1 MKKIILIGFMFLSVT
16 LTFGQK
22 GKVSDAYNMVIMTP
36 PDFEAAKTSINEAL
50 ANPSTKDWV
59 KTWYTAG
66 YVYEKIIEDQQ
77 KKEIFKNDD
86 KKVRGEAVVKAYD
99 YFVKAYDLDQQPDEK
114 GKVKPKYAKEITTY
128 MKTYPVEL
136 FNYGINLYNDK
147 EYEKTIAVWKKYLDM
162 PNIPFLKDAG
172 IEKDSMYIK
181 TTYYTAIAAVVTQN
195 PETAIKYFEQVKDK
209 FQGEKSYQ
217 SLSQQ
222 YLAKNDTVGYFNTIK
237 SGFDKFPKN
246 SYFLESLINYY
257 INSSKKVDE
266 AIAYIDKAISMNPQM
281 SRYYYVQGTL
291 YQNKGM
297 LDNAIINFQKTLEI
311 DKQNTQKLDQE
322 FIDKQD
328 AEVNRELGRCYY
340 RKGDDILQ
348 NADAIKDPKLVKVE
362 SDKAT
367 GFYKQGI
374 VFLEKSKEINP
385 KDIESLKLLRSL
397 YYKIYKDANNP
408 NYIKINNEIKNL
420 EN

>member
-16 LTFGQK
+16 ITFGQK
-22 GKVSDAYNMVIMTP
+22 GKVSDAYNMVLMTP

-86 KKVRGEAVVKAYD
+86 KKVRGEAIVKAYD

-147 EYEKTIAVWKKYLDM
+147 EYEKTITVWKKYLEM
-162 PNIPFLKDAG
+162 PNLSFLKDAG
-172 IEKDSMYIK
+172 IEKDSAYIK
-181 TTYYTAIAAVVTQN
+181 ATYYTATTAVIIQD

-209 FQGEKSYQ
+209 YQVDKSYQ
-217 SLSQQ
+217 YLAQQ
-222 YLAKNDTVGYFNTIK
+222 YLAKKDTVGYFNTIK
-237 SGFDKFPKN
+237 LGFDKYPKN
-246 SYFLESLINYY
+246 PYFLESLINYY
-257 INSSKKVDE
+257 ILFNGKIDD
-266 AIAYIDKAISMNPQM
+266 AIVYIDKAIAMNPQI
-281 SRYYYVQGTL
+281 SQYYYVKANLFET
-291 YQNKGM
+291 KGM
-297 LDNAIINFQKTLEI
+297 LDDAITNYQKTLEI
-311 DKQNTQKLDQE
+311 DKQNT
-322 FIDKQD
+322 I
-328 AEVNRELGRCYY
+328 ASTGMGRCYY
-340 RKGDDILQ
+340 KKGDEALR
-348 NADAIKDPKLVKVE
+348 NADATKDPKLAKVE

-374 VFLEKSKEINP
+374 ASLEKTREINP
-385 KDIESLKLLRSL
+385 KDIDNLKLLRSL
-397 YYKIYKDANNP
+397 YYKISKDANNP
-408 NYIKINNEIKNL
+408 NYIKVNNEIKNL